1 MNLKKCWG
9 NKKMLQRVGSMSLMK
24 LKKIALLFLLAATFS
39 SLLAK
44 PARITPQR
52 TVLRSEGNKL
62 AIDKVLLSEFKK
74 NLSNKEVSQLKKQAL
89 NYSGK
94 AIPAL
99 ITVMKSSAYPDK
111 NRWVATFLVG
121 RIMGKKSGPFIS
133 KFLKHPNWV
142 LRMASLKTLLAL
154 KQEQYAALYAKAL
167 KDKSFI
173 VRKQALQNIR
183 KMDLTSKAADVWG
196 MLYDKRNYYLPKEG
210 TKKRTNLIKEAI
222 TTVGDL
228 KFKKAIVPLLSMV
241 QKEKYK
247 DVFSEIDYSL
257 SKITGKK
264 SPVESNMKKRFWKK
278 IAISYKTI

>member
-1 MNLKKCWG
+1 MKEMNRCNL
-9 NKKMLQRVGSMSLMK
+9 LTL
-24 LKKIALLFLLAATFS
+24 ALLFFFS
-39 SLLAK
+39 FSNTAK
-44 PARITPQR
+44 PVTRVPKNK
-52 TVLRSEGNKL
+52 VLRSEGNKL

-74 NLSNKEVSQLKKQAL
+74 NLSNREVGRLKKQAL

-99 ITVMKSSAYPDK
+99 IQVMKSSEYPDK

-154 KQEQYAALYAKAL
+154 KQNQYGGLYAKAL

-183 KMDLTSKAADVWG
+183 KLSLSKNADQVWG
-196 MLYDKRNYYLPKEG
+196 MLYDKRNYYNPKKG
-210 TKKRTNLIKEAI
+210 SKKRTNLIKEAI
-222 TTVGDL
+222 KTVGDL
-228 KFKKAIVPLLSMV
+228 KFKKAIKPLLSMV
-241 QKEKYK
+241 QKDKYK
-247 DVFSEIDYSL
+247 DIFSEIDYSL

-264 SPVESNMKKRFWKK
+264 SPSESKMKKRFWKK

>member
-1 MNLKKCWG
+1 MMKK
-9 NKKMLQRVGSMSLMK
+9 NSDSFFKLSLV
-24 LKKIALLFLLAATFS
+24 LLLAILSIAS
-39 SLLAK
+39 YSK
-44 PARITPQR
+44 PAKRIPMQR
-52 TVLRSEGNKL
+52 PIRSERGKL

-74 NLSNKEVSQLKKQAL
+74 NLTNKQVGQLKKQAL

-94 AIPAL
+94 AVPAL
-99 ITVMKSSAYPDK
+99 IKVMKSSAFPDK

-142 LRMASLKTLLAL
+142 MRMASLKTLLAL
-154 KQEQYAALYAKAL
+154 KQSQYGELYAKAL

-183 KMDLTSKAADVWG
+183 SLDLTSNAPAVWG
-196 MLYDKRNYYLPKEG
+196 MLYDKRNYYRPKKG

-222 TTVGDL
+222 KTVGDL
-228 KFKKAIVPLLSMV
+228 KFKKAIQPLLSMV
-241 QKEKYK
+241 QKEKYR
-247 DVFSEIDYSL
+247 DVFVEIDYSL

-264 SPVESNMKKRFWKK
+264 SPSESKMKKRFWKK
-278 IAISYKTI
+278 VGISYKTI